1 MAEGHSSDGVRNMP
15 TSDKHDTESGRHAPR
30 GDDHGRRAGSGGTRK
45 PVKRSAAWAMRC
57 AAGQLEELLGRTP
70 ESVSAIKPT
79 EDGWEAYVEVLELE
93 RIPETTSVL
102 ASYRVTLSARGELL
116 AYEQTRRYTRG
127 QIDRRH

>member
-1 MAEGHSSDGVRNMP
+1 MPASDKNGTGSGKRPSRSDG
-15 TSDKHDTESGRHAPR
+15 SA
-30 GDDHGRRAGSGGTRK
+30 RRARSNSTSK
-45 PVKRSAAWAMRC
+45 PATRSAAWAMRS

-79 EDGWEAYVEVLELE
+79 DDGWEADVEVLELE

-102 ASYRVTLSARGELL
+102 GTYHVTLSARGELL
-116 AYEQTRRYTRG
+116 AYERTRRYTRG

>member
-1 MAEGHSSDGVRNMP
+1 MP
-15 TSDKHDTESGRHAPR
+15 TSDKRGTESGSHTPRSDDSARHGGT
-30 GDDHGRRAGSGGTRK
+30 GDTRK

-70 ESVSAIKPT
+70 ESVSAIRPT
-79 EDGWEAYVEVLELE
+79 EDGWEADVEVLELE

-127 QIDRRH
+127 QIDRRR

>member
-1 MAEGHSSDGVRNMP
+1 MP
-15 TSDKHDTESGRHAPR
+15 ASDKNSSH
-30 GDDHGRRAGSGGTRK
+30 K
-45 PVKRSAAWAMRC
+45 PAKRSAAWAMRS

-79 EDGWEAYVEVLELE
+79 DDGWEADVEVLELQ

-102 ASYRVTLSARGELL
+102 GTYHVTLSARGELL
-116 AYEQTRRYTRG
+116 AYERTRRYTRG